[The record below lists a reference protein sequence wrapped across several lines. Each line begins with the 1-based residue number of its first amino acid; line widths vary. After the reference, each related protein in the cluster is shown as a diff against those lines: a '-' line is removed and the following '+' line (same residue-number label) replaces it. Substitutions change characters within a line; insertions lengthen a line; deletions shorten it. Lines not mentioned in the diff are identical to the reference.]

1 VVRPHQRND
10 RDCRQ
15 RAGLFC
21 EGVRRYC
28 DPARRDRSVRREA
41 ASAACGHRCCDDP
54 SSRWCS
60 GTRPRLRRAGWSPS
74 AQLSSCL
81 PLTPWTSGSGPG
93 APARIISG
101 RRGRGSRTVLE
112 KAPSGIR
119 RKVPARAD
127 GHPRPYD
134 GRVEAA
140 ADSLSDALA
149 LCRGSAYAGF
159 ESAPFAN
166 AEARRLEEL
175 RLGAG

>member
-1 VVRPHQRND
+1 MIETAD
-10 RDCRQ
+10 SERDCSVRVCEGIAILPAGTGQ
-15 RAGLFC
+15 SGVKLPLLLVATGVATTLVALVLGHATPPAAGWVVALSSALVVLAVDALDKRIRAG
-21 EGVRRYC
+21 
-28 DPARRDRSVRREA
+28 P
-41 ASAACGHRCCDDP
+41 
-54 SSRWCS
+54 
-60 GTRPRLRRAGWSPS
+60 
-74 AQLSSCL
+74 
-81 PLTPWTSGSGPG
+81 
-93 APARIISG
+93 PARIISG

-119 RKVPARAD
+119 RKVPGCAD

-159 ESAPFAN
+159 ESAPFAK

>member
-1 VVRPHQRND
+1 MIETAD
-10 RDCRQ
+10 SERDCSVRVREGIAILPAGTGQ
-15 RAGLFC
+15 SGVKLPLLLVATGVATTLVALVLGHATPPAAGWVVALSSALVVLAVDALDKRIRAG
-21 EGVRRYC
+21 
-28 DPARRDRSVRREA
+28 P
-41 ASAACGHRCCDDP
+41 
-54 SSRWCS
+54 
-60 GTRPRLRRAGWSPS
+60 
-74 AQLSSCL
+74 
-81 PLTPWTSGSGPG
+81 
-93 APARIISG
+93 PARIISG

-159 ESAPFAN
+159 ESAPFAK
-166 AEARRLEEL
+166 AEARQLEEL